1 MDWCSEIPYLHNGR
15 NWVGLWG
22 QSQSHLGPD
31 VAPVVAS
38 QEKSHRSPGWLTGK
52 VLLPLEER
60 NNGGSAKAG
69 NVFKNRLAVISGAR
83 SDHEKKLIRA
93 TVKYCAD

>member
-1 MDWCSEIPYLHNGR
+1 MDWCSEIAYLHNGR

-22 QSQSHLGPD
+22 QSQSHLVPD

-38 QEKSHRSPGWLTGK
+38 QEKSHRRPGWLTRK

-60 NNGGSAKAG
+60 NNGGAHSGGVGGSSCG
-69 NVFKNRLAVISGAR
+69 NRPHTAPSTLS
-83 SDHEKKLIRA
+83 
-93 TVKYCAD
+93 